1 MSYNLTDEQAQ
12 WREKARAFAE
22 KEIAPVAAQMDR
34 EAYFPDELYQKM
46 CREDFLRMTIPREY
60 GGLDISTL
68 AYVTVAEEISRYCG
82 STGVIMA
89 ATTSLV
95 DYPIV
100 AFGNEDQKKK
110 YLPKLGTGEM
120 KGAFALTEESAG
132 SDAANQGTTAMLDG
146 DHYVVNGQKI
156 YITNGDVASVIVLVC
171 KIVDKDKPDGRGKV
185 SALLVDVPAEGF
197 SFRKYKT
204 KMGIR
209 ASSTAELTFK
219 DVIVPKENLLGEPG
233 KGFRIA
239 MKTLDGGRIG
249 VAGQALGIAIGAFD
263 AALSYAKK
271 REQFGK
277 PIANFQAIQWMIA
290 DMSTLVEAARGLTYR
305 AAAVKDSG
313 ENCAFQA
320 AQAKL
325 YASEVASKVTDMAVQ
340 VHGGKGYIGELA
352 PAERFYRD
360 ARITRIY
367 EGTSEVQRLVIASSL
382 LR

>member
-1 MSYNLTDEQAQ
+1 MSYDYTEEQKE
-12 WREKARAFAE
+12 WREKAREFAE
-22 KEIAPVAAQMDR
+22 KEIAPVAGVMDR
-34 EAYFPDELYQKM
+34 EAKFPEELYRKM
-46 CREDFLRMTIPREY
+46 CDEDFLRMTIPTEY

-68 AYVTVAEEISRYCG
+68 AYVTVAEEISRFCG

-100 AFGNEDQKKK
+100 TFGNEEQKRK
-110 YLPKLGTGEM
+110 YLPKLGKGEM
-120 KGAFALTEESAG
+120 KGSFALTEETAG
-132 SDAANQGTTAMLDG
+132 SDAANQATEAVPDG
-146 DHYVVNGQKI
+146 DDYIVNGEKI
-156 YITNGDVASVIVLVC
+156 YITNGDVASVIVLIC
-171 KIVDKDKPDGRGKV
+171 KVLDKPGGKGRV
-185 SALLVDVPAEGF
+185 SALLVDAPAEGLTA
-197 SFRKYKT
+197 RKYT
-204 KMGIR
+204 SKMGIR
-209 ASSTAELTFK
+209 ASSTAALTFK
-219 DVIVPKENLLGEPG
+219 DVRVPRRNLLGEPG

-263 AALSYAKK
+263 AALDYAKK

-277 PIANFQAIQWMIA
+277 PIGSFQAIQWMLA
-290 DMSTLVEAARGLTYR
+290 DMSTLIEAARGLTYR
-305 AAAVKDSG
+305 AAMVKDSG
-313 ENCAFQA
+313 EPCSVES

-325 YASEVASKVTDMAVQ
+325 YASEVAGKVTDMAVQ

-352 PAERFYRD
+352 PVERLYRD

-367 EGTSEVQRLVIASSL
+367 EGTSEVQRLVIAGSL

>member
-1 MSYNLTDEQAQ
+1 MSYDHTEEQAL
-12 WREKARAFAE
+12 WRKKARDFAE
-22 KEIAPVAAQMDR
+22 SEIAPVAATMDR
-34 EAYFPDELYQKM
+34 EARFPDELYQKM
-46 CREDFLRMTIPREY
+46 CRQDFLRMTIPKEY

-68 AYVTVAEEISRYCG
+68 AYVTVAEEISRFCG

-100 AFGNEDQKKK
+100 AFGNEDQKQK
-110 YLPKLGTGEM
+110 YLPKLANGEM
-120 KGAFALTEESAG
+120 KGAFALTEEGAG
-132 SDAANQGTTAMLDG
+132 SDAANQSTVAMLDG
-146 DHYVVNGQKI
+146 DHYILNGRKI

-171 KIVDKDKPDGRGKV
+171 KIMDKPDGRGKV
-185 SALLVDVPAEGF
+185 SVILVDAPTDGLSA
-197 SFRKYKT
+197 RTYKT
-204 KMGIR
+204 KLGIR
-209 ASSTAELTFK
+209 ASSTAELTLK
-219 DVIVPKENLLGEPG
+219 DVKVPKENLLGEPG

-249 VAGQALGIAIGAFD
+249 VAGQALGIAVGAFD
-263 AALSYAKK
+263 AALDYAKR

-277 PIANFQAIQWMIA
+277 PIGTFQAIQWMLA
-290 DMSTLVEAARGLTYR
+290 DMSTLIEAARGLTYR
-305 AAAVKDSG
+305 AAMVKDRG
-313 ENCAFQA
+313 ESCVVES

-325 YASEVASKVTDMAVQ
+325 YASEVAGKVTDMAVQ

-352 PAERFYRD
+352 PVERLYRD

>member
-1 MSYNLTDEQAQ
+1 MSYDLTKDQAQ
-12 WREKARAFAE
+12 WRMKARKFAE
-22 KEIAPVAAQMDR
+22 KEIAPIAAQMDR

-46 CREDFLRMTIPREY
+46 CEEDFLRMTIPKEY
-60 GGLDISTL
+60 EGLDISTL

-100 AFGNEDQKKK
+100 AFGTEEQKKK
-110 YLPKLGTGEM
+110 YLPKLGSGEM
-120 KGAFALTEESAG
+120 KGAFALTEEGAG
-132 SDAANQGTTAMLDG
+132 SDAANQSTIAMPDG
-146 DHYVVNGQKI
+146 DHYVVNGKKI
-156 YITNGDVASVIVLVC
+156 FITNGDVASVIVLIC
-171 KIVDKDKPDGRGKV
+171 KVMDKPDGKGKV
-185 SALLVDVPAEGF
+185 SALLVDAPAEGF

-219 DVIVPKENLLGEPG
+219 DVRVPKENLLGEPG

-263 AALSYAKK
+263 AALAYAKS

-277 PIANFQAIQWMIA
+277 PISSFQAIQWMLA

-305 AAAVKDSG
+305 AAMVKDSG

-325 YASEVASKVTDMAVQ
+325 YASEVASKVTDMAIQ
-340 VHGGKGYIGELA
+340 VHGGKGFIGELA

-367 EGTSEVQRLVIASSL
+367 EGTSEVQRLVIANSL

>member
-1 MSYNLTDEQAQ
+1 MSYNLTEEQAQ
-12 WREKARAFAE
+12 WREKARVFAE
-22 KEIAPVAAQMDR
+22 KEVAPLAAEMDR
-34 EAYFPDELYQKM
+34 EAHFPDELYQKM
-46 CREDFLRMTIPREY
+46 CREDFLRMTIPKEY
-60 GGLDISTL
+60 GGLDISTI
-68 AYVTVAEEISRYCG
+68 AYVTVAEEISRFCG

-100 AFGNEDQKKK
+100 AYGNEEQKKK
-110 YLPKLGTGEM
+110 YLPKLGSGEM
-120 KGAFALTEESAG
+120 KGAFALTEETAG
-132 SDAANQGTTAMLDG
+132 SDAGNQATTAVLDG
-146 DHYVVNGQKI
+146 DHYVVNGEKI
-156 YITNGDVASVIVLVC
+156 FITNGDVASVIVLIC
-171 KIVDKDKPDGRGKV
+171 KVMDKPEGRGRV
-185 SALLVDVPAEGF
+185 SALLVDAPVEGF

-209 ASSTAELTFK
+209 ASSTAVLTFK
-219 DVIVPKENLLGEPG
+219 NVRVPKENLLGEPG

-263 AALSYAKK
+263 AALAYAKT

-277 PIANFQAIQWMIA
+277 PISNFQAIQWMIA
-290 DMSTLVEAARGLTYR
+290 DMSTLIEAARGLTYR
-305 AAAVKDSG
+305 AATVKDSG

-325 YASEVASKVTDMAVQ
+325 YASETASKVTDMAIQ